1 MHYIIHNTRIGTHY
15 FTKISLRMVR
25 SKLNTNLNYRE
36 YKQLERDDAEYDA
49 SMYEIELLGKEV
61 RIAIG
66 RGKTEKK
73 DIIYYPMYLMN
84 TDDRVVK
91 QIGVF
96 EIRADQ
102 ASEMLDDED
111 DLDIDKLPHPLVYSF
126 VTAGMLE
133 ADSRGKKAP
142 PIGLLEETDAA
153 EEEGVK
159 EVQEEPVQEEP
170 VQEEVQKEVQEPE
183 QLDQEDNAS
192 DELRS
197 KMKAQAL
204 ALPAQTKE
212 TAQAEHAEYRKMPDQ
227 PWIQTFMQNNN
238 FGITDN
244 EAGGDCLFAV
254 IRDAFRTRGKYVEVP
269 ELRRKVAAEATEEV
283 FEGYKKQYTMTAESI
298 STTIAEMR
306 GLEEANAKLKQR
318 LVRTTDAKEQQAIII
333 ESRHNATRH
342 KRLKSE
348 VMLSKELLQDFHFM
362 KNVNTLEDFRE
373 VLKSCAF
380 WADTWAISTLERVLR
395 IKLIILSSE
404 RFHSGEMGGVLQ
416 CGQLNDR
423 VLEDQGSFEPDFYIM
438 AEHTGMHYKL
448 ITYKGEALLTFRE
461 IPYDIKIMVVEKCM
475 ERNAGPYYL
484 IPQFRTFREEDL
496 GLKDADLDLK
506 AERELMQ
513 TIPSVHASSSSASA
527 HAHASHAP
535 LYDDATVFQFYS
547 KSMDK
552 PLPGTGS
559 GETIERAD
567 IPKYAALA
575 KESPQW
581 RKMLSNFWEPPG
593 DDKNKPLFTLD
604 GHKWRTLEHY
614 LKGSQFRKENPK
626 HYLQFSLDSDSDL
639 SKSPALAKA
648 AAKDD
653 KYKDMKPDAD
663 FNLREEKERED
674 AQHAKYSQNSYL
686 EDMLLNTRN
695 AKLVHFRRGKPPAVC
710 TELMRVRHRLQLEQL
725 KRKKQ

>member
-1 MHYIIHNTRIGTHY
+1 
-15 FTKISLRMVR
+15 MVR
-25 SKLNTNLNYRE
+25 SKLNPDLNYRE
-36 YKQLERDDAEYDA
+36 YKQLERDDADYDA
-49 SMYEIELLGKEV
+49 AMYEIELLGKEV

-66 RGKTEKK
+66 RGKTDKK
-73 DIIYYPMYLMN
+73 DIIYYPVYLIN

-111 DLDIDKLPHPLVYSF
+111 DLDIDKLPHPLIYSF

-142 PIGLLEETDAA
+142 VAVAALEKEG

-159 EVQEEPVQEEP
+159 EQDPVL
-170 VQEEVQKEVQEPE
+170 EEVLEEVQEPA
-183 QLDQEDNAS
+183 QLDQEDDDKEDKA
-192 DELRS
+192 LRS

-204 ALPAQTKE
+204 ALPAQTKD
-212 TAQAEHAEYRKMPDQ
+212 TAQAEHAEYKKLPDE
-227 PWIQTFMQNNN
+227 PWIQTHMQNNN

-254 IRDAFRTRGKYVEVP
+254 IRDAYRTRGKYVEVP
-269 ELRRKVAAEATEEV
+269 ELRRKLAAEATEEV
-283 FEGYKKQYTMTAESI
+283 FDGYKENYTMLANSI
-298 STTIAEMR
+298 STTVAEMR

-348 VMLSKELLQDFHFM
+348 VTLSKELLQDFHFM

-373 VLKSCAF
+373 TLKSCAF

-404 RFHSGEMGGVLQ
+404 RFRSGEMGGVLQ

-423 VLEDQGSFEPDFYIM
+423 VLQDQGSFEPDFYIM
-438 AEHTGMHYKL
+438 ADHMGMHYAL

-496 GLKDADLDLK
+496 GLKDAEEHDLMRNK
-506 AERELMQ
+506 V
-513 TIPSVHASSSSASA
+513 PSVHAAPSSAPSSA
-527 HAHASHAP
+527 HAP

-575 KESPQW
+575 KESPHW

-604 GHKWRTLEHY
+604 GHKWRTVEHY
-614 LKGSQFRKENPK
+614 LLGSRFRKENPK
-626 HYLQFSLDSDSDL
+626 HYLQFSLDSDSDM
-639 SKSPALAKA
+639 SKSPTLAKS

-653 KYKDMKPDAD
+653 KYKDINPDAD

-674 AQHAKYSQNSYL
+674 AQYAKYSQNSYL
-686 EDMLLNTRN
+686 TDMLLNTRN
-695 AKLVHFRRGKPPAVC
+695 AKLVQFRRGKPPVVC
-710 TELMRVRHRLQLEQL
+710 NELMRVRHRLQLEQA

>member
-1 MHYIIHNTRIGTHY
+1 
-15 FTKISLRMVR
+15 MVR
-25 SKLNTNLNYRE
+25 SKLNPDLNYRE
-36 YKQLERDDAEYDA
+36 YKQLERDDADYDA
-49 SMYEIELLGKEV
+49 AMYEIELLGKEV

-66 RGKTEKK
+66 RGKTDKN
-73 DIIYYPMYLMN
+73 DIIYYPMYLIN

-102 ASEMLDDED
+102 ASEMLDDDD

-142 PIGLLEETDAA
+142 VALEKE
-153 EEEGVK
+153 
-159 EVQEEPVQEEP
+159 EVQEEEEPVQEQEP
-170 VQEEVQKEVQEPE
+170 VQEEVLEEVQEPA
-183 QLDQEDNAS
+183 QLLDQEDRAS
-192 DELRS
+192 DDLRS

-269 ELRRKVAAEATEEV
+269 ELRRKLAAEATEEV
-283 FEGYKKQYTMTAESI
+283 FQGYKDNYTLTAESI

-373 VLKSCAF
+373 MLKSCAF

-438 AEHTGMHYKL
+438 ADHMGMHYTL
-448 ITYKGEALLTFRE
+448 ITYKGEALFTFRE

-506 AERELMQ
+506 AERDLVHKV
-513 TIPSVHASSSSASA
+513 PSVHASPTSA
-527 HAHASHAP
+527 HAHAP

-575 KESPQW
+575 KESPNW

-593 DDKNKPLFTLD
+593 DDKNKPMFTLD
-604 GHKWRTLEHY
+604 GHKWRTVEHY
-614 LKGSQFRKENPK
+614 LLGSRFRKENPK
-626 HYLQFSLDSDSDL
+626 HYLQFSLDSDSDM
-639 SKSPALAKA
+639 SKSPTLAKS

-653 KYKDMKPDAD
+653 KYKDINPDAD

-674 AQHAKYSQNSYL
+674 AQYAKYSQNSYL
-686 EDMLLNTRN
+686 TDMLLNTRN
-695 AKLVHFRRGKPPAVC
+695 AKLVHFRRGKPPVVC
-710 TELMRVRHRLQLEQL
+710 NELMRVRHRLQLEQA

>member
-1 MHYIIHNTRIGTHY
+1 
-15 FTKISLRMVR
+15 MVR
-25 SKLNTNLNYRE
+25 SKLNPDLNYRE
-36 YKQLERDDAEYDA
+36 YKQLERDDADYDA
-49 SMYEIELLGKEV
+49 AMYEIELLGKEV

-66 RGKTEKK
+66 RGKTDKK
-73 DIIYYPMYLMN
+73 DIIYYPVYLIN
-84 TDDRVVK
+84 ADDRVVK

-111 DLDIDKLPHPLVYSF
+111 DLDIDKLPHPLIYSF

-142 PIGLLEETDAA
+142 VAVAALEKEG

-159 EVQEEPVQEEP
+159 EQDPVL
-170 VQEEVQKEVQEPE
+170 EEVLEEVQEPA
-183 QLDQEDNAS
+183 QLDQEDDDKEDKA
-192 DELRS
+192 LRS

-204 ALPAQTKE
+204 ALPAQTKD
-212 TAQAEHAEYRKMPDQ
+212 TAQAEHAEYKKLPDE
-227 PWIQTFMQNNN
+227 PWIQTHMQNNN

-254 IRDAFRTRGKYVEVP
+254 IRDAYRTRGKYVEVP
-269 ELRRKVAAEATEEV
+269 ELRRKLAAEATEEV
-283 FEGYKKQYTMTAESI
+283 FDGYKENYTMLANSI
-298 STTIAEMR
+298 STTVAEMR

-348 VMLSKELLQDFHFM
+348 VTLSKELLQDFHFM

-373 VLKSCAF
+373 TLKSCAF

-404 RFHSGEMGGVLQ
+404 RFRSGEMGGVLQ

-423 VLEDQGSFEPDFYIM
+423 VLQDQGSFEPDFYIM
-438 AEHTGMHYKL
+438 ADHMGMHYAL

-475 ERNAGPYYL
+475 ECNAGPYYL
-484 IPQFRTFREEDL
+484 IPQFRTFREDL
-496 GLKDADLDLK
+496 GLKDAEEHDLMHNK
-506 AERELMQ
+506 V
-513 TIPSVHASSSSASA
+513 PSVHAVPSSA
-527 HAHASHAP
+527 HAP

-575 KESPQW
+575 KESPHW

-604 GHKWRTLEHY
+604 GHKWRTVEHY
-614 LKGSQFRKENPK
+614 LLGSRFRKENPK
-626 HYLQFSLDSDSDL
+626 HYLQFSLDSDSDM
-639 SKSPALAKA
+639 SKSPTLAKS

-653 KYKDMKPDAD
+653 KYKDINPDAD

-674 AQHAKYSQNSYL
+674 AQYAKYSQNSYL
-686 EDMLLNTRN
+686 TDMLLNTRN
-695 AKLVHFRRGKPPAVC
+695 AKLVHFRRGKPPVVC
-710 TELMRVRHRLQLEQL
+710 NELMRVRHRLQLEQA

>member
-1 MHYIIHNTRIGTHY
+1 M
-15 FTKISLRMVR
+15 
-25 SKLNTNLNYRE
+25 
-36 YKQLERDDAEYDA
+36 ERDDADYDA
-49 SMYEIELLGKEV
+49 AMYEIELLGKEV

-66 RGKTEKK
+66 RGKTDKK
-73 DIIYYPMYLMN
+73 DIIYYPVYLIN
-84 TDDRVVK
+84 ADDRVVK

-111 DLDIDKLPHPLVYSF
+111 DLDIDKLPHPLIYSF

-142 PIGLLEETDAA
+142 VAVAALEKEG

-159 EVQEEPVQEEP
+159 EQDPVL
-170 VQEEVQKEVQEPE
+170 EEVLEEVQEPA
-183 QLDQEDNAS
+183 QLDQEDDDKEDKA
-192 DELRS
+192 LRS

-204 ALPAQTKE
+204 ALPAQTKD
-212 TAQAEHAEYRKMPDQ
+212 TAQAEHAEYKKLPDE
-227 PWIQTFMQNNN
+227 PWIQTHMQNNN

-254 IRDAFRTRGKYVEVP
+254 IRDAYRTRGKYVEVP
-269 ELRRKVAAEATEEV
+269 ELRRKLAAEATEEV
-283 FEGYKKQYTMTAESI
+283 FDGYKENYTMLANSI
-298 STTIAEMR
+298 STTVAEMR

-348 VMLSKELLQDFHFM
+348 VTLSKELLQDFHFM

-373 VLKSCAF
+373 TLKSCAF

-404 RFHSGEMGGVLQ
+404 RFRSGEMGGVLQ

-423 VLEDQGSFEPDFYIM
+423 VLQDQGSFEPDFYIM
-438 AEHTGMHYKL
+438 ADHMGMHYAL

-484 IPQFRTFREEDL
+484 IPQFRTFREDL
-496 GLKDADLDLK
+496 GLKDAEEHDLMHNK
-506 AERELMQ
+506 V
-513 TIPSVHASSSSASA
+513 PSVHAVPSSA
-527 HAHASHAP
+527 HAP

-575 KESPQW
+575 KESPHW

-604 GHKWRTLEHY
+604 GHKWRTVEHY
-614 LKGSQFRKENPK
+614 LLGSRFRKENPK
-626 HYLQFSLDSDSDL
+626 HYLQFSLDSDSDM
-639 SKSPALAKA
+639 SKSPTLAKS

-653 KYKDMKPDAD
+653 KYKDINPDAD

-674 AQHAKYSQNSYL
+674 AQYAKYSQNSYL
-686 EDMLLNTRN
+686 TDMLLNTRN
-695 AKLVHFRRGKPPAVC
+695 AKLVHFRRGKPPVVC
-710 TELMRVRHRLQLEQL
+710 NELMRVRHRLQLEQA

>member
-1 MHYIIHNTRIGTHY
+1 
-15 FTKISLRMVR
+15 
-25 SKLNTNLNYRE
+25 
-36 YKQLERDDAEYDA
+36 
-49 SMYEIELLGKEV
+49 
-61 RIAIG
+61 
-66 RGKTEKK
+66 
-73 DIIYYPMYLMN
+73 
-84 TDDRVVK
+84 
-91 QIGVF
+91 
-96 EIRADQ
+96 
-102 ASEMLDDED
+102 
-111 DLDIDKLPHPLVYSF
+111 
-126 VTAGMLE
+126 
-133 ADSRGKKAP
+133 
-142 PIGLLEETDAA
+142 
-153 EEEGVK
+153 
-159 EVQEEPVQEEP
+159 
-170 VQEEVQKEVQEPE
+170 
-183 QLDQEDNAS
+183 
-192 DELRS
+192 
-197 KMKAQAL
+197 MKAQAL

-212 TAQAEHAEYRKMPDQ
+212 TAQGEHAEYKKLPDQ
-227 PWIQTFMQNNN
+227 PWIQTHMQNNH

-269 ELRRKVAAEATEEV
+269 ELRRKLAAEATEEV
-283 FEGYKKQYTMTAESI
+283 FQGYKDNYTRTAESI
-298 STTIAEMR
+298 STTISEMR

-373 VLKSCAF
+373 MLKSCAF

-404 RFHSGEMGGVLQ
+404 RFRSGEMGGVLQ

-438 AEHTGMHYKL
+438 ADHMGMHYAL

-496 GLKDADLDLK
+496 GLKDVDLDLK

-513 TIPSVHASSSSASA
+513 KIPSVHASPTSA
-527 HAHASHAP
+527 AHASAHAP

-559 GETIERAD
+559 GETIERD
-567 IPKYAALA
+567 NIPKYAALA

-648 AAKDD
+648 AANDD
-653 KYKDMKPDAD
+653 KYKDIKPDAD
-663 FNLREEKERED
+663 FNSREEKERED

-695 AKLVHFRRGKPPAVC
+695 AKLVHFRRGKPPVVC
-710 TELMRVRHRLQLEQL
+710 TELMRVRHRLQLEQV

>member
-1 MHYIIHNTRIGTHY
+1 
-15 FTKISLRMVR
+15 MVR
-25 SKLNTNLNYRE
+25 SKLNTDLNYRE

-102 ASEMLDDED
+102 ASEMLDDDD

-142 PIGLLEETDAA
+142 PIVLLEETDAA

-170 VQEEVQKEVQEPE
+170 VQEEPVQEPAQLEPE
-183 QLDQEDNAS
+183 QSLQEDNAS

-212 TAQAEHAEYRKMPDQ
+212 TAQTEHAEYKKLPDQ
-227 PWIQTFMQNNN
+227 PWIKTHMQNNH

-244 EAGGDCLFAV
+244 EGGGDCLFAV
-254 IRDAFRTRGKYVEVP
+254 IRDAFRTRGKYVEVS

-306 GLEEANAKLKQR
+306 GLEEANAKLEQR

-342 KRLKSE
+342 KSLKSE
-348 VMLSKELLQDFHFM
+348 VMLSKELLQDFNCM

-373 VLKSCAF
+373 MLKSCAF

-404 RFHSGEMGGVLQ
+404 RFHAGEMGGVLQ

-423 VLEDQGSFEPDFYIM
+423 VLEDRGSFEPDFYVM

-448 ITYKGEALLTFRE
+448 ITYKGESLLTFRE

-484 IPQFRTFREEDL
+484 IPQFRTFREEEL
-496 GLKDADLDLK
+496 GLKGADLDLK
-506 AERELMQ
+506 AEDELLHKV
-513 TIPSVHASSSSASA
+513 PSA
-527 HAHASHAP
+527 HASPSAHAP

-559 GETIERAD
+559 GETIERAN

-593 DDKNKPLFTLD
+593 DDRTKPLFTLD

-614 LKGSQFRKENPK
+614 LQGIRFRKDNPK
-626 HYLQFSLDSDSDL
+626 HYLQFSLDSDSDM

-653 KYKDMKPDAD
+653 SFKPDAD
-663 FNLREEKERED
+663 FNLHEEKERED

-710 TELMRVRHRLQLEQL
+710 TELMRVRHRLQLEQA

>member
-1 MHYIIHNTRIGTHY
+1 MHYIIHNTRIGHNIY
-15 FTKISLRMVR
+15 PISLAMVR
-25 SKLNTNLNYRE
+25 SKLNPDLNYRE
-36 YKQLERDDAEYDA
+36 YKQLERDDADYDA
-49 SMYEIELLGKEV
+49 AMYEIELLGKEV

-66 RGKTEKK
+66 RGKTDKK
-73 DIIYYPMYLMN
+73 DIIYYPVYLIN
-84 TDDRVVK
+84 ADDRVVK

-111 DLDIDKLPHPLVYSF
+111 DLDIDKLPHPLIYSF

-142 PIGLLEETDAA
+142 VAVALEKEG

-159 EVQEEPVQEEP
+159 E
-170 VQEEVQKEVQEPE
+170 QEEVQLQEEVLEEVLEEVQEPA
-183 QLDQEDNAS
+183 QLDQEDDDKEDKA
-192 DELRS
+192 LRS

-204 ALPAQTKE
+204 ALPAQTKD
-212 TAQAEHAEYRKMPDQ
+212 TAQAEHAEYKKLPDE
-227 PWIQTFMQNNN
+227 PWIQTHMQNNN

-254 IRDAFRTRGKYVEVP
+254 IRDAYRTRGKYVEVP
-269 ELRRKVAAEATEEV
+269 ELRRKLAAEATEEV
-283 FEGYKKQYTMTAESI
+283 FDGYKENYTMLANSI
-298 STTIAEMR
+298 STTVAEMR

-348 VMLSKELLQDFHFM
+348 VTLSKELLQDFHFM

-373 VLKSCAF
+373 TLKSCAF

-404 RFHSGEMGGVLQ
+404 RFRSGEMGGVLQ

-423 VLEDQGSFEPDFYIM
+423 VLQDQGSFEPDFYIM
-438 AEHTGMHYKL
+438 ADHMGMHYAL

-496 GLKDADLDLK
+496 GLKDAEEHDLMRNK
-506 AERELMQ
+506 V
-513 TIPSVHASSSSASA
+513 PSVHAAPSSAPSSA
-527 HAHASHAP
+527 HAP

-575 KESPQW
+575 KESPHW

-604 GHKWRTLEHY
+604 GHKWRTVEHY
-614 LKGSQFRKENPK
+614 LLGSRFRKENPK
-626 HYLQFSLDSDSDL
+626 HYLQFSLDSDSDM
-639 SKSPALAKA
+639 SKSPTLAKS

-653 KYKDMKPDAD
+653 KYKDINPDAD

-674 AQHAKYSQNSYL
+674 AQYAKYSQNSYL

-695 AKLVHFRRGKPPAVC
+695 AKLVHFRRGKPPVVC
-710 TELMRVRHRLQLEQL
+710 TELMRVRHRLQLEQA

>member
-1 MHYIIHNTRIGTHY
+1 
-15 FTKISLRMVR
+15 MVR
-25 SKLNTNLNYRE
+25 SKLNPDLNYRE
-36 YKQLERDDAEYDA
+36 YKQLERDDADYDA
-49 SMYEIELLGKEV
+49 AMYEIELLGKEV

-66 RGKTEKK
+66 RGKTDKK
-73 DIIYYPMYLMN
+73 DIIYYPVYLIN

-111 DLDIDKLPHPLVYSF
+111 DLDIDKLPHPLIYSF

-142 PIGLLEETDAA
+142 VAVALEKEG

-159 EVQEEPVQEEP
+159 EQDPVL
-170 VQEEVQKEVQEPE
+170 EEVLEEVQEPA
-183 QLDQEDNAS
+183 QLDQEDDDKEDKA
-192 DELRS
+192 LRS

-204 ALPAQTKE
+204 ALPAQTKD
-212 TAQAEHAEYRKMPDQ
+212 TAQAEHAEYKKLPDE
-227 PWIQTFMQNNN
+227 PWIQTHMQNNN

-254 IRDAFRTRGKYVEVP
+254 IRDAYRTRGKYVEVP
-269 ELRRKVAAEATEEV
+269 ELRRKLAAEATEEV
-283 FEGYKKQYTMTAESI
+283 FDGYKENYTMLANSI
-298 STTIAEMR
+298 STTVAEMR

-342 KRLKSE
+342 KRMKSE
-348 VMLSKELLQDFHFM
+348 VTLSKELLQDFHFM

-373 VLKSCAF
+373 TLKSCAF

-404 RFHSGEMGGVLQ
+404 RFRSGEMGGVLQ

-423 VLEDQGSFEPDFYIM
+423 VLQDQGSFEPDFYIM
-438 AEHTGMHYKL
+438 ADHMGMHYAL

-496 GLKDADLDLK
+496 GLKDAEEHDLMHNK
-506 AERELMQ
+506 V
-513 TIPSVHASSSSASA
+513 PSVHAAPSSA
-527 HAHASHAP
+527 HAP

-575 KESPQW
+575 KESPHW

-604 GHKWRTLEHY
+604 GHKWRTVEHY
-614 LKGSQFRKENPK
+614 LLGSRFRKENPK
-626 HYLQFSLDSDSDL
+626 HYLQFSLDSDSDM
-639 SKSPALAKA
+639 SKSPTLAKS

-653 KYKDMKPDAD
+653 KYKDINPDAD

-674 AQHAKYSQNSYL
+674 AQYAKYSQNSYL
-686 EDMLLNTRN
+686 TDMLLNTRN
-695 AKLVHFRRGKPPAVC
+695 AKLVHFRRGKPPVVC
-710 TELMRVRHRLQLEQL
+710 NELMRVRHRLQLEQA